1 MAGHLRFACPEI
13 KNGQAKLTSKELQ
26 GGTEMKRISNFLLV
40 AGAIMLAATSAK
52 AEISDD
58 VVKIGVLTDQS
69 GVYADATGPGSV
81 EAVRMAIADYGGK
94 VAGKPIVMVEADHQN
109 KPDVGAA
116 IARRWYEN
124 ENVDVIVDFAN
135 SAVAF
140 AVLELAKQMNKAIL
154 ITSAGSSDL
163 TGKACSP
170 NSVQW
175 VYNTYALAN
184 GTARA
189 LVKEGAKSWYFVT
202 VDYAFGQAL
211 RNDAART
218 VEKLG
223 GTVAGDVRHPLNTMD
238 FSSYLLQA
246 QNSKADVIAFAN
258 TGGDLANSI
267 RQAQEFG
274 LTKSKQRLAAFLM
287 QTSDIHAIGLQAAH
301 GLMITTA
308 FYWDLDDKTRAFA
321 QKFMDKTGKRPTMV
335 QAGLY
340 SAVTN
345 YLKAIDKSGTDD
357 GRKVIAQLKSMPID
371 DFFARNASLRE
382 DGQLI
387 HDMYLV
393 QVKSPSES
401 KGPWDY
407 EKLVQVIPGNEAF
420 ISPEQSACPMLK

>member
-1 MAGHLRFACPEI
+1 
-13 KNGQAKLTSKELQ
+13 
-26 GGTEMKRISNFLLV
+26 MKF
-40 AGAIMLAATSAK
+40 SAK
-52 AEISDD
+52 AIAALAAVLSAAAATTASQAQISDD

-81 EAVRMAIADYGGK
+81 EAVRMAIADFGGK
-94 VAGKPIVMVEADHQN
+94 VAGKSIVMVDADHQN
-109 KPDVGAA
+109 KADIGAT
-116 IARRWYEN
+116 IARRWYDA
-124 ENVDVIVDFAN
+124 ENVDVIVDFSN

-140 AVLELAKQMNKAIL
+140 AVLELAKQKNKAIL

-184 GTARA
+184 STARA

-202 VDYAFGQAL
+202 VDYAFGHAL

-223 GTVAGDVRHPLNTMD
+223 GTVAGDVRHPLNSSD
-238 FSSYLLQA
+238 FSSFILQA
-246 QNSKADVIAFAN
+246 QGSKADVIAFAN
-258 TGGDLANSI
+258 TGNDLANSI

-274 LTKSKQRLAAFLM
+274 LAKKQKLAAFLM
-287 QTSDIHAIGLQAAH
+287 QTSDINAAGLQAAQ
-301 GLMITTA
+301 GLLLTTA
-308 FYWDLDDKTRAFA
+308 FYWDLDEKTREFS
-321 QKFMDKTGKRPTMV
+321 KRFFDKMKRRPTMV

-345 YLKAIDKSGTDD
+345 YLKAIEKAATDD
-357 GRKVIAQLKSMPID
+357 GLKVIAQMKDMPID
-371 DFFARNASLRE
+371 DFFARNATLRA
-382 DGQLI
+382 DGQLV

-393 QVKSPSES
+393 QVKAPSEA
-401 KGPWDY
+401 KDAWDF
-407 EKLVQVIPGNEAF
+407 EKLVQVIPGKDAF
-420 ISPEQSACPMLK
+420 ISPEESACPLLKK

>member
-1 MAGHLRFACPEI
+1 
-13 KNGQAKLTSKELQ
+13 
-26 GGTEMKRISNFLLV
+26 MKF
-40 AGAIMLAATSAK
+40 SAK
-52 AEISDD
+52 AIAALAAVLSATATTTASQAQISDD

-81 EAVRMAIADYGGK
+81 EAVRMAIADFGGK
-94 VAGKPIVMVEADHQN
+94 VAGKPIVMVDADHQN
-109 KPDVGAA
+109 KADIGAT
-116 IARRWYEN
+116 IARRWYDA
-124 ENVDVIVDFAN
+124 ENVDVIVDFSN

-140 AVLELAKQMNKAIL
+140 AVLELAKQKNKAVL

-184 GTARA
+184 STARA

-202 VDYAFGQAL
+202 VDYAFGHAL

-223 GTVAGDVRHPLNTMD
+223 GTVVGDVRHPLNSSD
-238 FSSYLLQA
+238 FSSFILQA
-246 QNSKADVIAFAN
+246 QGSKADVIAFAN
-258 TGGDLANSI
+258 TGNDLANSI

-274 LTKSKQRLAAFLM
+274 LAKKQKLAAFLM
-287 QTSDIHAIGLQAAH
+287 QTSDINAAGLQAAQ
-301 GLMITTA
+301 GLLLTTA
-308 FYWDLDDKTRAFA
+308 FYWDLDDKTREFS
-321 QKFMDKTGKRPTMV
+321 KRFFDKMKRRPTMV

-345 YLKAIDKSGTDD
+345 YLKAIEKAKTDD
-357 GRKVIAQLKSMPID
+357 GLKVIAQMKDMPID
-371 DFFARNASLRE
+371 DFFARNATLRA
-382 DGQLI
+382 DGQLV

-393 QVKSPSES
+393 QVKAPSEA
-401 KGPWDY
+401 KDAWDF
-407 EKLVQVIPGNEAF
+407 EKLVQVIPGKDAF
-420 ISPEQSACPMLK
+420 ISPEESACPLLKK

>member
-1 MAGHLRFACPEI
+1 M
-13 KNGQAKLTSKELQ
+13 KELLR
-26 GGTEMKRISNFLLV
+26 RIAIVGATLLT
-40 AGAIMLAATSAK
+40 ASSAD
-52 AEISDD
+52 AQISDD
-58 VVKIGVLTDQS
+58 TVKIGVVTDES

-94 VAGKPIVMVEADHQN
+94 VAGKPIVMIDADHQN
-109 KPDVGAA
+109 KADVGAA
-116 IARRWYEN
+116 IARRWFES
-124 ENVDVIVDFAN
+124 ENVDVVVDFAN

-140 AVLELAKQMNKAIL
+140 AVLELAKQKNKAIL
-154 ITSAGSSDL
+154 IASAGSSDL

-189 LVKEGAKSWYFVT
+189 LFKEGAKSWYFVT

-211 RNDAART
+211 RNDAAKT

-223 GTVAGDVRHPLNTMD
+223 GKVVGDVRHPLNSMD
-238 FSSYLLQA
+238 FSSYILQA
-246 QNSKADVIAFAN
+246 QSSNADVVAFAN

-274 LTKSKQRLAAFLM
+274 LTRGKQRLAAFLM
-287 QTSDIHAIGLQAAH
+287 QTSDIHAIGLQAAQ
-301 GLMITTA
+301 GLLVTTG
-308 FYWDLDDKTRAFA
+308 FYWDLDDDTRAFA
-321 QKFMDKTGKRPTMV
+321 QRFMDKTGRRPTMV

-345 YLKAIDKSGTDD
+345 YLKAIDKSGTDE
-357 GRKVIAQLKSMPID
+357 GPKVIAQMKSMPIN
-371 DFFARNASLRE
+371 DFFARNATLRE

-393 QVKSPSES
+393 QAKSPKES
-401 KGPWDY
+401 KGAWDY
-407 EKLVQVIPGNEAF
+407 ETLVQVIPGNDAF
-420 ISPEQSACPMLK
+420 ISPEESVCPLLKK

>member
-1 MAGHLRFACPEI
+1 MKAILRSLAAAC
-13 KNGQAKLTSKELQ
+13 AA
-26 GGTEMKRISNFLLV
+26 LL
-40 AGAIMLAATSAK
+40 IATSAN
-52 AEISDD
+52 AQISGDT
-58 VVKIGVLTDQS
+58 VKIGVLTDQA

-81 EAVRMAIADYGGK
+81 EAVRMAIADFGGK
-94 VAGKPIVMVEADHQN
+94 VDGKPIVMIDADHQN
-109 KPDVGAA
+109 KADVGAA

-140 AVLELAKQMNKAIL
+140 AVLELSKQKNKAIL
-154 ITSAGSSDL
+154 IASAGSSDL

-184 GTARA
+184 ATARA
-189 LVKEGAKSWYFVT
+189 LAKHGAKSWYFVT

-223 GTVAGDVRHPLNTMD
+223 GTVAGEVRHPLNSMD

-246 QNSKADVIAFAN
+246 QGSNADVIAFAN

-274 LTKSKQRLAAFLM
+274 LTKGKQRLAAFLM
-287 QTSDIHAIGLQAAH
+287 QTSDIHAIGLQAAQ
-301 GLMITTA
+301 GLLVTTG

-345 YLKAIDKSGTDD
+345 YLKAIEKSGTDD
-357 GRKVIAQLKSMPID
+357 GPKVIAQLKSMPID

-393 QVKSPSES
+393 QAKSPAES

-407 EKLVQVIPGNEAF
+407 EKLVQIIPGKDAF
-420 ISPEQSACPMLK
+420 IMPEESACPLLKK

>member
-1 MAGHLRFACPEI
+1 LTEI
-13 KNGQAKLTSKELQ
+13 L
-26 GGTEMKRISNFLLV
+26 KRIAIVGAMLLI
-40 AGAIMLAATSAK
+40 ASSAD
-52 AEISDD
+52 AQISDD
-58 VVKIGVLTDQS
+58 SVKIGVLTDQS

-94 VAGKPIVMVEADHQN
+94 VAGKPIIMIDADHQN
-109 KPDVGAA
+109 KADVGAT
-116 IARRWYEN
+116 IARRWFEN
-124 ENVDVIVDFAN
+124 ENVDVVVDFAN

-140 AVLELAKQMNKAIL
+140 AVLELAKQKNKAIL
-154 ITSAGSSDL
+154 IASAGSSDL

-189 LVKEGAKSWYFVT
+189 LLKEGAKNWYFVT

-223 GTVAGDVRHPLNTMD
+223 GKVVGDVRHPLNSMD
-238 FSSYLLQA
+238 FSSYILQA
-246 QNSKADVIAFAN
+246 QSSNADVVAFAN

-274 LTKSKQRLAAFLM
+274 LTRGKQRLAAFLM
-287 QTSDIHAIGLQAAH
+287 QTSDIHAIGLQAAQ
-301 GLMITTA
+301 GLLVTTG
-308 FYWDLDDKTRAFA
+308 FYWDLDDDTRAFA
-321 QKFMDKTGKRPTMV
+321 QRFMEKTGRRPTMV

-345 YLKAIDKSGTDD
+345 YLKAIDKSGTDE
-357 GRKVIAQLKSMPID
+357 GPKVIAQMKSMPIN
-371 DFFARNASLRE
+371 DFFARNATLRE

-393 QVKSPSES
+393 QAKSPKES
-401 KGPWDY
+401 KGAWDY
-407 EKLVQVIPGNEAF
+407 EKLVQVIPGKDAF
-420 ISPEQSACPMLK
+420 ISPEESVCPLLKK

>member
-1 MAGHLRFACPEI
+1 MKKTL
-13 KNGQAKLTSKELQ
+13 NGLALTCAAVL
-26 GGTEMKRISNFLLV
+26 F
-40 AGAIMLAATSAK
+40 ATSAQ
-52 AEISDD
+52 AQISDD
-58 VVKIGVLTDQS
+58 SVKIGVLTDQA
-69 GVYADATGPGSV
+69 GVYADATGPSSV
-81 EAVRMAIADYGGK
+81 EAVRMAIADFGGK
-94 VAGKPIVMVEADHQN
+94 VAGKPIVMVDADHQN
-109 KPDVGAA
+109 KADIGAA

-140 AVLELAKQMNKAIL
+140 AVLELAKQKNKAIL
-154 ITSAGSSDL
+154 IASAGSSDL

-189 LVKEGAKSWYFVT
+189 LVKDGAKSWYFVT

-211 RNDAART
+211 RNDAAKT

-223 GTVAGDVRHPLNTMD
+223 GKVVGEVRHPLNSMD
-238 FSSYLLQA
+238 FSSYILQA
-246 QNSKADVIAFAN
+246 QSSNADVIAFAN

-274 LTKSKQRLAAFLM
+274 LTKGKQRLAAFLM
-287 QTSDIHAIGLQAAH
+287 QTSDIHAIGLQAAQ
-301 GLMITTA
+301 GLLVTTG
-308 FYWDLDDKTRAFA
+308 FYWDLDDQTRAFA
-321 QKFMDKTGKRPTMV
+321 RKFMDKTGKRPTMV

-345 YLKAIDKSGTDD
+345 YLKAIEKSGTDD
-357 GRKVIAQLKSMPID
+357 GPKVIAQLKSMPID

-393 QVKSPSES
+393 QAKSPAES
-401 KGPWDY
+401 KGAWDY
-407 EKLVQVIPGNEAF
+407 EKLVQVIPGKDAF
-420 ISPEQSACPMLK
+420 VTPEDSACPLLKK

>member
-1 MAGHLRFACPEI
+1 MKKTLNLLALSGALA
-13 KNGQAKLTSKELQ
+13 LL
-26 GGTEMKRISNFLLV
+26 GT
-40 AGAIMLAATSAK
+40 AAK
-52 AEISDD
+52 AQISDD
-58 VVKIGVLTDQS
+58 QVKIGVLTDQS
-69 GVYADATGPGSV
+69 GLYADATGPASV
-81 EAVRMAIADYGGK
+81 EAVRMAIADFGGK
-94 VAGKPIVMVEADHQN
+94 VAGKPIVMVDADHQN
-109 KPDVGAA
+109 KADIGAA

-124 ENVDVIVDFAN
+124 ESVDVIVDFAN

-140 AVLELAKQMNKAIL
+140 AVLELTKQKNKAIL
-154 ITSAGSSDL
+154 ISSAGSSDL

-189 LVKEGAKSWYFVT
+189 LLNDGAKSWYFVT

-211 RNDAART
+211 RNDAAKT

-223 GTVAGDVRHPLNTMD
+223 GTVVGEVRHPLNSMD
-238 FSSYLLQA
+238 FSSYILQA
-246 QNSKADVIAFAN
+246 QGSNADVIAFAN

-274 LTKSKQRLAAFLM
+274 LTKGKQRLAAFLM
-287 QTSDIHAIGLQAAH
+287 QTSDIHAIGLQAAQ
-301 GLMITTA
+301 GLLVTTG

-321 QKFMDKTGKRPTMV
+321 LKFMDKTGKRPTMV

-340 SAVTN
+340 SSVIN
-345 YLKAIDKSGTDD
+345 YLKAVEKSGADD
-357 GRKVIAQLKSMPID
+357 GPKVIAQMKSMPID
-371 DFFARNASLRE
+371 DFFARNAFLRE

-393 QVKSPSES
+393 QAKAPKES
-401 KGPWDY
+401 KGAWDY
-407 EKLVQVIPGNEAF
+407 EKLIQVIPGKDAF
-420 ISPEQSACPMLK
+420 ISPEESACPLLKK

>member
-1 MAGHLRFACPEI
+1 M
-13 KNGQAKLTSKELQ
+13 
-26 GGTEMKRISNFLLV
+26 LLI
-40 AGAIMLAATSAK
+40 ASSAD
-52 AEISDD
+52 AQISDD
-58 VVKIGVLTDQS
+58 TIKIGVLTDQS

-94 VAGKPIVMVEADHQN
+94 VAGKPIMMIDADHQN
-109 KPDVGAA
+109 KADVGAT
-116 IARRWYEN
+116 IARRWFEN
-124 ENVDVIVDFAN
+124 ENVDVVVDFAN

-140 AVLELAKQMNKAIL
+140 AVLELAKQKNKAIL
-154 ITSAGSSDL
+154 IASAGSSDL

-189 LVKEGAKSWYFVT
+189 LLKEGAKSWYFVT

-223 GTVAGDVRHPLNTMD
+223 GKVVGDVRHPLNSMD
-238 FSSYLLQA
+238 FSSYILQA
-246 QNSKADVIAFAN
+246 QSSNADVVAFAN

-274 LTKSKQRLAAFLM
+274 LTRGKQRLAAFLM
-287 QTSDIHAIGLQAAH
+287 QTSDIHAIGLQAAQ
-301 GLMITTA
+301 GLLVTTG
-308 FYWDLDDKTRAFA
+308 FYWDLDDDTRAFA
-321 QKFMDKTGKRPTMV
+321 QRFMKKTGRRPTMV

-345 YLKAIDKSGTDD
+345 YLKAIDKSGTDE
-357 GRKVIAQLKSMPID
+357 GPKVIAQMKSMPIN
-371 DFFARNASLRE
+371 DFFARNATLRE

-393 QVKSPSES
+393 QAKSPKES
-401 KGPWDY
+401 KGAWDY
-407 EKLVQVIPGNEAF
+407 EKLVQVIPGKDAF
-420 ISPEQSACPMLK
+420 ISPEESVCPLLKK

>member
-1 MAGHLRFACPEI
+1 MTEI
-13 KNGQAKLTSKELQ
+13 L
-26 GGTEMKRISNFLLV
+26 KRIAIVGAMLLI
-40 AGAIMLAATSAK
+40 ASSAD
-52 AEISDD
+52 AQISDD
-58 VVKIGVLTDQS
+58 TIKIGVLTDQS

-94 VAGKPIVMVEADHQN
+94 VAGKPIMMIDADHQN
-109 KPDVGAA
+109 KADVGAT
-116 IARRWYEN
+116 IARRWFEN
-124 ENVDVIVDFAN
+124 ENVDVVVDFAN

-140 AVLELAKQMNKAIL
+140 AVLELAKQKNKAIL
-154 ITSAGSSDL
+154 IASAGSSDL

-189 LVKEGAKSWYFVT
+189 LLKEGAKSWYFVT

-223 GTVAGDVRHPLNTMD
+223 GKVVGDVRHPLNSMD
-238 FSSYLLQA
+238 FSSYILQA
-246 QNSKADVIAFAN
+246 QSSNADVVAFAN

-274 LTKSKQRLAAFLM
+274 LTRGKQRLAAFLM
-287 QTSDIHAIGLQAAH
+287 QTSDIHAIGLQAAQ
-301 GLMITTA
+301 GLLVTTG
-308 FYWDLDDKTRAFA
+308 FYWDLDDDTRAFA
-321 QKFMDKTGKRPTMV
+321 QRFMKKTGRRPTMV

-345 YLKAIDKSGTDD
+345 YLKAIDKSGTDE
-357 GRKVIAQLKSMPID
+357 GPKVIAQMKSMPIN
-371 DFFARNASLRE
+371 DFFARNATLRE

-393 QVKSPSES
+393 QAKSPKES
-401 KGPWDY
+401 KGAWDY
-407 EKLVQVIPGNEAF
+407 EKLVQVIPGKDAF
-420 ISPEQSACPMLK
+420 ISPEESVCPLLKK

>member
-1 MAGHLRFACPEI
+1 MKLAMHAAAMATA
-13 KNGQAKLTSKELQ
+13 
-26 GGTEMKRISNFLLV
+26 
-40 AGAIMLAATSAK
+40 AILSPLATPAAH
-52 AEISDD
+52 AQISDN

-69 GVYADATGPGSV
+69 GSYADATGPGSV
-81 EAVRMAIADYGGK
+81 EAVRMAIADFGGK
-94 VAGKPIVMVEADHQN
+94 VAGKPIEMVDADHQN
-109 KPDVGAA
+109 KADVGAA

-135 SAVAF
+135 SAVAL
-140 AVLELAKQMNKAIL
+140 AVLELTKQKNKAML
-154 ITSAGSSDL
+154 ISSAGSSDL
-163 TGKACSP
+163 TGKHCSL

-175 VYNTYALAN
+175 TYNTYALAN
-184 GTARA
+184 STARA

-202 VDYAFGQAL
+202 VDYAFGHAL
-211 RNDAART
+211 RNDAAKT

-223 GTVAGDVRHPLNTMD
+223 GTVIDDVRHPFNNMD
-238 FSSYLLQA
+238 FSSFLLQA

-258 TGGDLANSI
+258 TGGDLSNSI

-274 LTKSKQRLAAFLM
+274 LTQGKQKVAAFLM
-287 QTSDIHAIGLQAAH
+287 QTSDIHAIGLKSAQ
-301 GLMITTA
+301 GLMLTTA

-321 QKFMDKTGKRPTMV
+321 DKFFAKTKRRPTMV

-345 YLKAIDKSGTDD
+345 YLKAIERAGTDD
-357 GRKVIAQLKSMPID
+357 GPKDIAEMKKMPID
-371 DFFARNASLRE
+371 DFFARNAFLRE

-401 KGPWDY
+401 KGAWDY
-407 EKLVQVIPGNEAF
+407 EKLVQVIPGKDAF
-420 ISPEQSACPMLK
+420 VSPEDSACSLLKK